1 MAVSKS
7 TYQKIYALLDRVS
20 PVPYDCGKLCTAA
33 CCGCAGLPEGK
44 DEEELGMFL
53 LPGEEQML
61 LDDADWLEWS
71 EGTARDFFLPWSWGD
86 TTVCFVRC
94 RDPFHCHRR
103 RRPIQCRTFP
113 VLPNLDEDG
122 NLSLVWNDME
132 LPYLCPLIEEEA
144 SLSEEFLSATWEA
157 WHILVQDPLIRDL
170 VRMDSDN
177 RAPDLNPEDLLYS

>member
-61 LDDADWLEWS
+61 LHNRLVAVLI
-71 EGTARDFFLPWSWGD
+71 GKLLTIL
-86 TTVCFVRC
+86 
-94 RDPFHCHRR
+94 HCL
-103 RRPIQCRTFP
+103 Q
-113 VLPNLDEDG
+113 
-122 NLSLVWNDME
+122 
-132 LPYLCPLIEEEA
+132 
-144 SLSEEFLSATWEA
+144 
-157 WHILVQDPLIRDL
+157 
-170 VRMDSDN
+170 
-177 RAPDLNPEDLLYS
+177 